1 MGKSKGHP
9 MKLLSQNDRYFI
21 TESGEITNRDTYA
34 RIKPRINKDG
44 YEIVT
49 LTDYDGDKTN
59 YRVHVLVATNFIDNP
74 MNKSQVNHIDGNKLN
89 NTVSNLEWCTPREN
103 TLHALREGLR
113 PGFISEELFL
123 IILDEIKT
131 NTIRSVALKYGI
143 NEKSLANKIRKY
155 KK

>member
-1 MGKSKGHP
+1 
-9 MKLLSQNDRYFI
+9 MKLLNQNDRYFI
-21 TESGEITNRDTYA
+21 TESGEIINRDTYA

-89 NTVSNLEWCTPREN
+89 NAVSNLEWCTPREN
-103 TLHALREGLR
+103 TLHALRERLR

-143 NEKSLANKIRKY
+143 NEKSLASKIRKY